1 MELALAGF
9 LYKGVEHGRQ
19 DVEPD
24 VGHHEPILFCLGET
38 HFDVV
43 CVKCGVAR
51 QQKHCV
57 DAPQQEEHLKEELGK
72 TSRLGMDAKPSG
84 NHHEDVDTTLAHTGE
99 EHSRHRRR
107 R

>member
-1 MELALAGF
+1 MELTLAGF
-9 LYKGVEHGRQ
+9 LYKGIEHGRQ

-24 VGHHEPILFCLGET
+24 VGHHEPILFCQGET

-43 CVKCGVAR
+43 RVKCGVAR

-72 TSRLGMDAKPSG
+72 ASRLGMDAKPSG